1 MPKSA
6 GKLRPRRRPLLAA
19 SLGRPGTGGWKTQ
32 GLEPPS
38 PHLASSEFSR
48 STQSDCHS
56 RIKEW
61 GKGGETE
68 AHGRR
73 FLDQGHRMRQRR
85 TETSR
90 GAQSLQPVAPGWAPH
105 AHGAPITHTLH
116 SHDFGMPGAHPPQI
130 QCSSVEAQSSPAL
143 SPPSLMRVSA
153 PRYFTIIGGTYDST
167 NLMM

>member
-73 FLDQGHRMRQRR
+73 YLDQGHRMRQRR

-90 GAQSLQPVAPGWAPH
+90 GARFLQPVAPGWAPH
-105 AHGAPITHTLH
+105 AHAPPHH
-116 SHDFGMPGAHPPQI
+116 PHPPLPRLWN
-130 QCSSVEAQSSPAL
+130 AWGPSSPDSVLQRGGPELTGPVPAI
-143 SPPSLMRVSA
+143 SHESLCTSI
-153 PRYFTIIGGTYDST
+153 FHHHWW
-167 NLMM
+167 NL